1 MEGDSNHS
9 EEWKQEMGCS
19 EVAIRYLSV
28 SVSWGWGSVVV
39 VVVVVEMVL
48 VEFLVEVLV
57 EVLVVVVEVE
67 DEEETTTLYNSSSNC
82 SNCAVLA
89 IISLFIK
96 NGGCNVVYPLSRRKC
111 SPYVMRAWFRSI
123 PSFVRKYPLWP
134 AILAPVGVRGLG

>member
-28 SVSWGWGSVVV
+28 SVSWGVEVEFEVVV
-39 VVVVVEMVL
+39 VVVV
-48 VEFLVEVLV
+48 FEVV
-57 EVLVVVVEVE
+57 VFEVVVVVEGSEEVVLAE

-111 SPYVMRAWFRSI
+111 SP
-123 PSFVRKYPLWP
+123 
-134 AILAPVGVRGLG
+134 

>member
-28 SVSWGWGSVVV
+28 SVSWGWVVEVEVVV
-39 VVVVVEMVL
+39 VVGFVEEGL
-48 VEFLVEVLV
+48 EEVD
-57 EVLVVVVEVE
+57 E
-67 DEEETTTLYNSSSNC
+67 EEETTTLYNSSSNC

-96 NGGCNVVYPLSRRKC
+96 KGGCNVVYPLSRRKC
-111 SPYVMRAWFRSI
+111 SP
-123 PSFVRKYPLWP
+123 
-134 AILAPVGVRGLG
+134 

>member
-28 SVSWGWGSVVV
+28 SVSVGGVEAVVV
-39 VVVVVEMVL
+39 VEVVVVVEGSEAV
-48 VEFLVEVLV
+48 VLV
-57 EVLVVVVEVE
+57 EV

-96 NGGCNVVYPLSRRKC
+96 NGGCNVVYPLSRRKW

-134 AILAPVGVRGLG
+134 AIFAPVGG